1 MSLAGWGVDA
11 VEDAAAAAVNVAA
24 QTLGWGL
31 QQTLPEPVLGNMAHL
46 LPFDWSDR
54 LGLREY
60 AVQSAVTQQ
69 QTGYSAA
76 QIMEQ
81 RPVGAAAVQ
90 SVALGQQ

>member
-1 MSLAGWGVDA
+1 MSLTGWGVDA
-11 VEDAAAAAVNVAA
+11 VEDAAAAALSVCT
-24 QTLGWGL
+24 QTIGWGL

-60 AVQSAVTQQ
+60 AVQSAVTHQQ
-69 QTGYSAA
+69 NGYSAA
-76 QIMEQ
+76 PVMEQ
-81 RPVGAAAVQ
+81 RPLGAAVVQ

>member
-11 VEDAAAAAVNVAA
+11 VQDAAAAAINLGT

-31 QQTLPEPVLGNMAHL
+31 QQTLPEPVLGNMAHV

-54 LGLREY
+54 LGLRES

-69 QTGYSAA
+69 QNGYSPAPA
-76 QIMEQ
+76 VEQ